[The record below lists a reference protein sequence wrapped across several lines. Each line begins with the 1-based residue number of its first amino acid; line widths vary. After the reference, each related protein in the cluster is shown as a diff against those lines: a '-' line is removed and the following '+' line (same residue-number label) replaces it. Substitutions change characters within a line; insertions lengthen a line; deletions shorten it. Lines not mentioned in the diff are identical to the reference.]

1 VVNRRLEHNKP
12 HEHGVVLSNP
22 DNAGELAGTWFWAAT
37 PDLARES
44 FERMRAGVSEWSGH
58 RVKLDLVQHGEVV
71 ETAESPGS

>member
-1 VVNRRLEHNKP
+1 MANRRLEHNKP

-22 DNAGELAGTWFWAAT
+22 DNPAEFAGAWFWTAT

-58 RVKLDLVQHGEVV
+58 RVKLELVQHGEVI
-71 ETAESPGS
+71 ETAESPAP